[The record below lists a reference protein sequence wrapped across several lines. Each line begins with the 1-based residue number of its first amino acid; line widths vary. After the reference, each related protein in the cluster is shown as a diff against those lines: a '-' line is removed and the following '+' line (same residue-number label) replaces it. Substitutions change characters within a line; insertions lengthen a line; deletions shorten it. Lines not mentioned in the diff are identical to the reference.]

1 MNSIDVSCSEEHMA
15 TLVGVQEVS
24 SSVRQSHPLSSNPA
38 YRLRLG
44 EMWPRTLVAV
54 GLGLSLLWTA
64 SLFWL
69 LYEIV

>member
-1 MNSIDVSCSEEHMA
+1 MA
-15 TLVGVQEVS
+15 TLVGRVHQIES
-24 SSVRQSHPLSSNPA
+24 SRQCSRATSSTTFKS
-38 YRLRLG
+38 RVV
-44 EMWPRTLVAV
+44 ETWPQTIIVL

>member
-1 MNSIDVSCSEEHMA
+1 MA
-15 TLVGVQEVS
+15 TLVGSVDEIEAPPRRSHVVS
-24 SSVRQSHPLSSNPA
+24 STNVKS
-38 YRLRLG
+38 RLV
-44 EMWPRTLVAV
+44 EMWPQTIIAL

>member
-1 MNSIDVSCSEEHMA
+1 MA
-15 TLVGVQEVS
+15 TLVGSVHEIEAPRSAVAS
-24 SSVRQSHPLSSNPA
+24 STSIKF
-38 YRLRLG
+38 RLV
-44 EMWPRTLVAV
+44 EMWPQTIIAL